1 MLTKK
6 GGALMQM
13 CRVVPQT
20 QEVIHH
26 KKGSTYQNIE
36 KDGYRCMIRVLWNY
50 RYELANRVR
59 RATYTDK
66 EQSPTTEMHQL
77 AVFNNIANRN
87 RYKERIAWVVIVYR
101 Y

>member
-26 KKGSTYQNIE
+26 KKGSTYQDIE
-36 KDGYRCMIRVLWNY
+36 KM
-50 RYELANRVR
+50 
-59 RATYTDK
+59 
-66 EQSPTTEMHQL
+66 
-77 AVFNNIANRN
+77 
-87 RYKERIAWVVIVYR
+87 VIDV
-101 Y
+101 